1 MGFYGNITNTA
12 RTQFQFDKIYSNR
25 YEMDNN
31 KAIDGIYAG
40 RYVLIEYDSEV
51 NLDNF
56 WRVEP
61 VTTYVGDNGVTY
73 YIFNYNPTHNTTSQA
88 DTLLTKTTAKTS
100 DFQIVY
106 TADLIS
112 DPSGGIYPKNPRFYT
127 YHPEIKPD
135 SDAAFYEEISQTE
148 TLGIPNYTINYNI
161 DVKAYGPGR
170 AYDSTVWQKAYIDG
184 VEKYIMIAELNTVV
198 PTFDISAD
206 APTQSP
212 LVPHFDTHSTDV
224 YYKLHWQPSWGLRVR
239 SSEDQMGPMFTIDG
253 HEIPNS
259 QVLYSELLDAPMKSD
274 EVTSWKH
281 TEYDSATGQSS
292 VRYWNPNT
300 SSWEKEPSSNIK
312 AAIYY
317 NKAGFLPERIS
328 IQDEGKDRINVDP
341 IGLSG
346 HRYND
351 HNGLVGSTTPQVDVQ
366 ELSVMLP
373 SIGNSVAKMWNLIY
387 GNFEQND
394 GSNNRNMDI
403 KWDSVK
409 GLRMVQEDP
418 NSHGFTYSPNKVET
432 LAGAINSVHDL
443 MGMIIKTPYG
453 SSLDSDFAEA
463 ADEKYIYYSDGR
475 YWRKAIG
482 YDYFEYP
489 SREIEANQE
498 YTEVTTKFEEFPAN
512 KYVYT
517 NLSGEY
523 SIEANNYPSLN
534 RKYYTNA
541 INENEPVF
549 SPINIIPFTLIE
561 TENKELI
568 PLYFRHKDG
577 AYIND
582 AFVPTSGEEYF
593 AMSLTFEKDP
603 NVTAENFNKNT
614 YFEIFDNV
622 AQIATKYEAGKE
634 YYLRICRLPND
645 DDIIR
650 KTPYETDKYLI
661 YIDDNGVK
669 GGVIPEDFEVTL
681 TFFDHFEYCKDEV
694 FNPEY
699 TYYQIAKNDDGI
711 IFEPIE
717 LFGIEP
723 SHFYTRFEGGY
734 GRCEFNTIPDVGLHY
749 IPVEITD
756 ASLFDKQD
764 YYLHDEENDVFI
776 PQTEYVEGLEYFT
789 TFKTTYYK
797 LHVSGPYT
805 NFYFRDKYYTSNDN
819 ITYVVDRS
827 SEMKENTQYY
837 ARANLTEVNTEGR
850 YYLGSTYYYKNEDN
864 LFELDRNNLPTNNR
878 KYYVRNN
885 VLYVISDDNNLYDP
899 GCEWN
904 MNVSPI
910 PDGVK
915 LGTRKPYP
923 KFEELDG
930 FARELNTIHG
940 LILKMNYMLLYGDS
954 FTRDQSTVQGCI
966 NVLNDI
972 IAKFEFINPGEIM
985 TVDSYGRIHSTP
997 YTTSQEYD
1005 NFNFG
1010 KLKANGVPE
1019 TIEATEDRWI
1029 RLDIDPDAAH
1039 PLITFKHEFTEAAN
1053 SQTTT
1058 TADKNNGNGDGNN
1071 AYDDDV
1077 LKFYTPIVDTTG
1089 HIVGH
1094 NIETVTLPYSYKFY
1108 KTTGH
1113 STNETTDLDTT
1124 QDTVSADGATVTA
1137 GTPVAASNMNAS
1149 NTKDTINIDPFNKW
1163 IQTKFTNDKLVI
1175 AHEVHGVKTDVKAT
1189 NLNLDNV
1196 ASTNN
1201 GDKIVIQDITFD
1213 AAGHVKSNQ
1222 EHTYTLPYGFKTI
1235 KTNGRSTEVSENAT
1249 GTPTIPNVVAEST
1262 QDTLTINSGNKWVRI
1277 DTNADSDTLTIRHDV
1292 HNFESGNH
1300 STKYGLES
1308 NKNIATLDSNNIF
1321 EVPVFKFD
1329 EAGHITFAETHT
1341 IQLPE
1346 NFTNI
1351 NILNT
1356 NSSSVAVN
1364 GASSA
1369 GNIAADTLTDTFTMD
1384 IGNRWIQINT
1394 DTNNDKVTFY
1404 HAAPGN
1410 QTNTSLTGNE
1420 TPNFGSTF
1428 KIPEIKYDEAGHIS
1442 GVSSHTVQLPLPSLN
1457 DLTATTASVLTGI
1470 SMNDTTGAIT
1480 QTNAN
1485 VGSLALTGYSLGT
1498 NNGAI
1503 IATDTINTAFGKLQ
1517 VQLNNE
1523 VKARQDEITRLEG
1536 LISTLTT
1543 NLTNLT
1549 NSFNTLNSEFIA
1561 LKTKVELEHPVEEE
1575 EEEGTTPKT

>member
-25 YEMDNN
+25 YEMDSN
-31 KAIDGIYAG
+31 KSIDGIYAG
-40 RYVLIEYDSEV
+40 RYVLIEYDAQL

-56 WRVEP
+56 WRVEIIS
-61 VTTYVGDNGVTY
+61 THDINGVTY
-73 YIFNYNPTHNTTSQA
+73 YTFNYNPSHNNIIQN
-88 DTLLTKTTAKTS
+88 DTILTKDIAS
-100 DFQIVY
+100 AADFQIVY
-106 TADLIS
+106 TATLDT
-112 DPSGGIYPKNPRFYT
+112 DASGGTYAKNPKFYM
-127 YHPEIKPD
+127 YQPNIMPHNNL
-135 SDAAFYEEISQTE
+135 AYYEAISE
-148 TLGIPNYTINYNI
+148 TAIENIPNYTINYNI
-161 DVKAYGPGR
+161 DVKVYGAGR

-212 LVPHFDTHSTDV
+212 LIPHFDTHSTDV

-239 SSEDQMGPMFTIDG
+239 SSENQEGPAFDIHG
-253 HEIPNS
+253 VEIANTSVP
-259 QVLYSELLDAPMKSD
+259 YSETLNKSMRSD
-274 EVTSWKH
+274 ETTTWKR
-281 TEYDSATGQSS
+281 TEYNTATGQSYI
-292 VRYWNPNT
+292 RYWNPY
-300 SSWEKEPSSNIK
+300 SKAWEDNPSDIN

-317 NKAGFLPERIS
+317 NKAGFLPEKIS
-328 IQDEGKDRINVDP
+328 IKDENTDRINLDP
-341 IGLSG
+341 IGYSG
-346 HRYND
+346 HKYND
-351 HNGLVGSTTPQVDVQ
+351 HQGLVGSTSPQVDIQ
-366 ELSVMLP
+366 ELSIMLP
-373 SIGNSVAKMWNLIY
+373 SIGNSIAKMWNIVY

-394 GSNNRNMDI
+394 NSDNRNMDI
-403 KWDSVK
+403 SWDSTK
-409 GLRMVQEDP
+409 GLRLVREDK
-418 NSHGFTYSPNKVET
+418 NGHGFTYEPSKVET

-443 MGMIIKTPYG
+443 MGMIIESPEG
-453 SSLDSDFAEA
+453 IVLDSDYAESV
-463 ADEKYIYYSDGR
+463 DDKHIYYSNGK
-475 YWRKAIG
+475 YWRKAI
-482 YDYFEYP
+482 EY
-489 SREIEANQE
+489 
-498 YTEVTTKFEEFPAN
+498 
-512 KYVYT
+512 
-517 NLSGEY
+517 
-523 SIEANNYPSLN
+523 NY
-534 RKYYTNA
+534 
-541 INENEPVF
+541 
-549 SPINIIPFTLIE
+549 
-561 TENKELI
+561 
-568 PLYFRHKDG
+568 
-577 AYIND
+577 
-582 AFVPTSGEEYF
+582 
-593 AMSLTFEKDP
+593 
-603 NVTAENFNKNT
+603 
-614 YFEIFDNV
+614 
-622 AQIATKYEAGKE
+622 TKYE
-634 YYLRICRLPND
+634 D
-645 DDIIR
+645 
-650 KTPYETDKYLI
+650 T
-661 YIDDNGVK
+661 
-669 GGVIPEDFEVTL
+669 
-681 TFFDHFEYCKDEV
+681 
-694 FNPEY
+694 
-699 TYYQIAKNDDGI
+699 
-711 IFEPIE
+711 
-717 LFGIEP
+717 
-723 SHFYTRFEGGY
+723 
-734 GRCEFNTIPDVGLHY
+734 
-749 IPVEITD
+749 EI
-756 ASLFDKQD
+756 L
-764 YYLHDEENDVFI
+764 
-776 PQTEYVEGLEYFT
+776 
-789 TFKTTYYK
+789 
-797 LHVSGPYT
+797 
-805 NFYFRDKYYTSNDN
+805 
-819 ITYVVDRS
+819 
-827 SEMKENTQYY
+827 ENT
-837 ARANLTEVNTEGR
+837 E
-850 YYLGSTYYYKNEDN
+850 
-864 LFELDRNNLPTNNR
+864 
-878 KYYVRNN
+878 
-885 VLYVISDDNNLYDP
+885 LYVISDDNNLYYP
-899 GCEWN
+899 GCKWN
-904 MNVSPI
+904 MNVFPI
-910 PDGVK
+910 PEGVI
-915 LGTRKPYP
+915 LGTRTAYP
-923 KFEELDG
+923 TFKELKN

-940 LILKMNYMLLYGDS
+940 LILKTNYMLLYGDS

-1019 TIEATEDRWI
+1019 MIEATEDRWI

-1039 PLITFKHEFTEAAN
+1039 PLITFKHEFTEAAD

-1094 NIETVTLPYSYKFY
+1094 NIETVTLPYGYKFY

-1113 STNETTDLDTT
+1113 STNETTDLDTI
-1124 QDTVSADGATVTA
+1124 QDTVSVDGATVTA
-1137 GTPVAASNMNAS
+1137 GTPVAASSMNAD

-1163 IQTKFTNDKLVI
+1163 IQTKLTDDKLVI
-1175 AHEVHGVKTDVKAT
+1175 AHEIHGVKTDVKAT

-1277 DTNADSDTLTIRHDV
+1277 DTNANSDTLTIRHDV

-1300 STKYGLES
+1300 SIKYGLES
-1308 NKNIATLDSNNIF
+1308 NKNIVALDSNNIF

-1384 IGNRWIQINT
+1384 IGNRWIQIST
-1394 DTNNDKVTFY
+1394 DTNNDKITFY

-1410 QTNTSLTGNE
+1410 QANTSLTGNE
-1420 TPNFGSTF
+1420 TPNFGTTF
-1428 KIPEIKYDEAGHIS
+1428 KIPEIKYDEAGHVS

-1470 SMNDTTGAIT
+1470 SMNDATGAIT

-1485 VGSLALTGYSLGT
+1485 VGSLALTGYSLGI

-1536 LISTLTT
+1536 LISTLTA

-1549 NSFNTLNSEFIA
+1549 TSFNTLNNEFIA
-1561 LKTKVELEHPVEEE
+1561 LKTKVDLEHPL